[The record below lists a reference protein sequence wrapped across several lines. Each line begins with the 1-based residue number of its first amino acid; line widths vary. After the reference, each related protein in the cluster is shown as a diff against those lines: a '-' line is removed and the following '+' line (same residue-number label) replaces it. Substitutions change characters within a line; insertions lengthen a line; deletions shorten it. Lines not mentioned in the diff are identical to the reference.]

1 MTSKLAFSNKRGDCF
16 INMEPE
22 IDATSSEETVKNTD
36 NEPSA
41 LFDDALHFSLDP
53 ILDNSTPKST
63 EQSKTSS
70 EMSFKPHTSG
80 KRHSILGSSNRSVF
94 RKPNLSE
101 LREKYRKA
109 KERVK
114 EWKVDKLWASHVER
128 VKKNAVASFSEIV
141 TAAFWIREDVPRT
154 PCEVSK

>member
-1 MTSKLAFSNKRGDCF
+1 MTSKLRFSNKRGGSF
-16 INMEPE
+16 LNMEPE
-22 IDATSSEETVKNTD
+22 IDAKLSEETVKNTD
-36 NEPSA
+36 NEANTS
-41 LFDDALHFSLDP
+41 FNETLHFSLDP
-53 ILDNSTPKST
+53 ILDDSTPKSK

-70 EMSFKPHTSG
+70 EISFKPHTSG
-80 KRHSILGSSNRSVF
+80 KRHSILASGTRSAF

-128 VKKNAVASFSEIV
+128 VKKNAVTSLSEIV
-141 TAAFWIREDVPRT
+141 TAAFWIREGVPKT